1 MIIVISVILA
11 FLALLG
17 LIVFVDEIRNASSV
31 GPKGKFLH
39 DDYKEKDTVG

>member
-17 LIVFVDEIRNASSV
+17 LIVFVDEIRNASNV
-31 GPKGKFLH
+31 DPKVKFLH
-39 DDYKEKDTVG
+39 DDYEEKDTVG

>member
-31 GPKGKFLH
+31 STKGKSLH
-39 DDYKEKDTVG
+39 DDYEEKDTVG

>member
-31 GPKGKFLH
+31 GSKGKFLH
-39 DDYKEKDTVG
+39 DDYEGKDTVG

>member
-17 LIVFVDEIRNASSV
+17 LIVFVNEIRNARIV
-31 GPKGKFLH
+31 DPKGKFLH
-39 DDYKEKDTVG
+39 DDYEEKDTVG

>member
-31 GPKGKFLH
+31 GPKEKFLH
-39 DDYKEKDTVG
+39 DDYEEKDTVG

>member
-31 GPKGKFLH
+31 GSKGKLLH
-39 DDYKEKDTVG
+39 DDYEEKDTVG

>member
-31 GPKGKFLH
+31 GSKGKFLH

>member
-17 LIVFVDEIRNASSV
+17 LIVLVDEIRNAINV
-31 GPKGKFLH
+31 DPKCKFLH
-39 DDYKEKDTVG
+39 DDYEEKDTVG